1 MVDAVKLLRKAR
13 SSSAAKPERSI
24 ASKAECSTQSTRQPA
39 DLPTL
44 WLRTFPLD
52 GEEELCIWED
62 PRGTLAGGNGAT
74 CWDSAL
80 AFATAVSSSGDDDDS
95 VAATTD
101 WRGLRVLELGS
112 GCGLVAL
119 ALACRGANVVATE
132 RAIALP
138 LLEKNIEENA
148 ALVERR
154 GGTLSCA
161 ALDWTTP
168 DADVLNRGY
177 DAVVGADLCFA
188 ANAEGA
194 AALAQVVGDVL
205 GRGTPFGILAQ
216 EIRER
221 DATPAAFVADL
232 RRRGV
237 RTHER
242 SVAGASDVVYYELLP
257 RPSLPHEALPA
268 VLPFLPA
275 EALAVCSAVAK
286 EWAVPDALWKDR
298 VTREFGAVVAGGPWR
313 RRYLDLRESQLL
325 EEAGTYAGLC

>member
-1 MVDAVKLLRKAR
+1 MRPTE
-13 SSSAAKPERSI
+13 S
-24 ASKAECSTQSTRQPA
+24 PA
-39 DLPTL
+39 L

-52 GEEELCIWED
+52 GDELRIWED

-80 AFATAVSSSGDDDDS
+80 AFAEAVCSGGDDS
-95 VAATTD
+95 LASTTD
-101 WRGLRVLELGS
+101 WHGLRVLELGS

-119 ALACRGANVVATE
+119 ALACRGAHVVATE

-138 LLEKNIEENA
+138 LLEKNVEANA

-154 GGTLSCA
+154 GGILSSA
-161 ALDWTTP
+161 ALDWTAP
-168 DADVLNRGY
+168 DPQVLGRGY

-205 GRGTPFGILAQ
+205 GRGTPIGILAQ
-216 EIRER
+216 ELREK
-221 DATPAAFVADL
+221 DATPATFLADL

-237 RTHER
+237 RTNER
-242 SVAGASDVVYYELLP
+242 VVAGASDVLYYELAP

-275 EALAVCSAVAK
+275 EALAACSAVAK
-286 EWAVPDALWKDR
+286 EWAAPDALWKIR
-298 VTREFGAVVAGGPWR
+298 VTREFGAVVASGPWR
-313 RRYLDLRESQLL
+313 RRYLDLRESMLL

>member
-1 MVDAVKLLRKAR
+1 MKLLRKAR

-80 AFATAVSSSGDDDDS
+80 AFATAVSSSGDDS
-95 VAATTD
+95 LASTTD

-112 GCGLVAL
+112 GVGLVAL

-138 LLEKNIEENA
+138 LLEKNLEANA

-154 GGTLSCA
+154 GGSVACT
-161 ALDWTTP
+161 ALDWTSP

-188 ANAEGA
+188 ANREGA
-194 AALAQVVGDVL
+194 AALAEIVAELMNGAAIGV
-205 GRGTPFGILAQ
+205 FAQ

-237 RTHER
+237 RTNR
-242 SVAGASDVVYYELLP
+242 RAVAGASDVVFYELAP

-275 EALAVCSAVAK
+275 EALAACSAVAR
-286 EWAVPDALWKDR
+286 EWAAPDALWKDR
-298 VTREFGAVVAGGPWR
+298 VTREFGVVVASGPWR